1 MARIS
6 KTAGLSK
13 RYTNHC
19 IKATVATGLK
29 KAGVDLLSIMSV
41 TGHRN
46 VKSLDSYI
54 EGPTDQDRRQ
64 LSANL
69 QNLGSETSNKQ
80 LTPVNVFDSVDD
92 GIHTVALQSSQISN
106 ISKNPISDIKILN
119 GANITGGTFTFN
131 VVNKD

>member
-1 MARIS
+1 MGKNKLGGMMARIS
-6 KTAGLSK
+6 KTAGLLK

-29 KAGVDLLSIMSV
+29 KAGVDLLSIMNV

-46 VKSLDSYI
+46 IKSLDSYI

-69 QNLGSETSNKQ
+69 QDLGRVYKSETSNKQ
-80 LTPVNVFDSVDD
+80 LTPVNVFDSADD
-92 GIHTVALQSSQISN
+92 GSHTVALQSSQISN
-106 ISKNPISDIKILN
+106 I
-119 GANITGGTFTFN
+119 
-131 VVNKD
+131 